1 MLRWLWLGCVASV
14 FVFLGGCGPT
24 GPKTVL
30 VSGTVSLDGRPLK
43 EGQVTLV
50 NSAGLVSD
58 DLPIKD
64 GKFSGRAKIGKV
76 KVEIW
81 AFRPGKPPPKDGT
94 PAASDEPSSE
104 NYLPARYNSVS
115 TITAEVTDSGLNPSA
130 FEVESK

>member
-1 MLRWLWLGCVASV
+1 MLRWFWLGCVSGV
-14 FVFLGGCGPT
+14 LVFLAGCEPT
-24 GPKTVL
+24 GPKTVS
-30 VSGTVSLDGRPLK
+30 VSGTVSLDGQPLK

-58 DLPIKD
+58 DLPVKD

-76 KVEIW
+76 KIEIW
-81 AFRPGKPPPKDGT
+81 AFRPGNPPPKDGT

-104 NYLPARYNSVS
+104 NYLPARYNSES
-115 TITAEVTDSGLNPSA
+115 KIMAEVTDGGLNPSA